1 MTLRAPSNP
10 LFFDTVSQARPHA
23 THLAAVV
30 SPRQVFKR
38 MDAKGMNLSVT
49 ERFKDRLVDEGYR

>member
-1 MTLRAPSNP
+1 
-10 LFFDTVSQARPHA
+10 LFP
-23 THLAAVV
+23 
-30 SPRQVFKR
+30 PRQVFKR